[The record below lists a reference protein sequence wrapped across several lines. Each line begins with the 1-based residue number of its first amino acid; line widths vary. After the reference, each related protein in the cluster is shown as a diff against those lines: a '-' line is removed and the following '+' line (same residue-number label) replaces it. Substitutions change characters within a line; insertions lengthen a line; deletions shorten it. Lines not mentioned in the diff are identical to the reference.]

1 MNSSDEEYEEY
12 EDYEEYNKEENYGAL
27 YCLEDGGRGEWLQG
41 VISIISLLN
50 YDFKEVT
57 DHLPNGINIIYDP
70 LKRDNV
76 IGEVI
81 SSFLVRCY
89 IIRRITIIKDSGEK
103 FSYLSPVNL
112 ILDTYLNKKNS
123 SCLDSIRTI
132 LNHPHFQGCKSIEDI
147 TKKIDDVEDFNTR
160 FKKSK
165 S

>member
-1 MNSSDEEYEEY
+1 MELSDEECEEC
-12 EDYEEYNKEENYGAL
+12 EECEKCEEENFGKL
-27 YCLEDGGRGEWLQG
+27 YCLKDGGKGEWIQG

-50 YDFKEVT
+50 YGFNEVT
-57 DHLPNGINIIYDP
+57 EDLPNGINIIYDP

-76 IGEVI
+76 IGDTI

-89 IIRRITIIKDSGEK
+89 VIKRFTIRKDNGEQLL
-103 FSYLSPVNL
+103 YLSPVNL
-112 ILDTYLNKKNS
+112 ILDTYLNKEKS
-123 SCLDSIRTI
+123 CCLDSIRTI

-147 TKKIDDVEDFNTR
+147 TKKIDDVNDFNMR